1 MVGPWALNPLFS
13 NWRAAADTSGEEEA
27 ASRSSLMTAVS
38 GVVSS
43 SDKPTNRSREGRL
56 IGGRLSSDKRLN
68 KRLYMAQRGITAGI
82 DLIELEKLCL
92 LQCTHS
98 EIAAWFGVSER
109 TIERKRKIKKF
120 ADVMERGKMKGKISV
135 RRMQMKLLENGN
147 ATMGVWLGKNILGQ
161 TDEVHHQIDARSV
174 SVCVMV
180 PGSQPSEALKQIDD
194 ENTIDVKALGR

>member
-1 MVGPWALNPLFS
+1 MVESRAINPLFS
-13 NWRAAADTSGEEEA
+13 NWRAAADTSGDEGG
-27 ASRSSLMTAVS
+27 ASRSEFMTAIS
-38 GVVSS
+38 GVAPS
-43 SDKPTNRSREGRL
+43 SDKPTNHSREGRL

-82 DLIELEKLCL
+82 DLVELEKLCL
-92 LQCTHS
+92 LQCTDA
-98 EIAAWFGVSER
+98 EIAAWFGVTER
-109 TIERKRKIKKF
+109 TISRRRKIKKF

-180 PGSQPSEALKQIDD
+180 PGSPPSEALEQIGD

>member
-1 MVGPWALNPLFS
+1 
-13 NWRAAADTSGEEEA
+13 
-27 ASRSSLMTAVS
+27 MTAIS
-38 GVVSS
+38 GVAPS

-82 DLIELEKLCL
+82 DLVELEKLCL
-92 LQCTHS
+92 LQCTDA
-98 EIAAWFGVSER
+98 EIAAWFGVTER
-109 TIERKRKIKKF
+109 TISRRRKIKKF